1 MSDQYTRGSRSGS
14 RPTIEGGTAADI
26 AKSAEEAIRTGRF
39 GPGDRLPTIR
49 ALAASLGVSPAT
61 VASAYGELRRR
72 GVVAAAGRRGTRV
85 TERPPLIIA
94 GSPVSGIPGGARDL
108 ATGNPDPNL
117 LPSLGDALAA
127 VDPAPHLY
135 GSPTKLESLVDLAR
149 KRFEADGLPAAHV
162 AVASG
167 ALDGIERVL
176 AAHLRPG
183 DMVAVEDPGYA
194 RIFDLLRGGGYEL
207 EGFGGDD
214 SGPLP
219 EELVR
224 ALRRGARA
232 AILTPRAQN
241 PTGAALDER
250 RARDLRAMLRG
261 RPDVLVIEDDHAGAI
276 AGAPAFTTCHRS
288 RPRFAIVRS
297 VSKALGPDLRVALIS
312 GDAETI
318 ARVEGRQLLGT
329 GWVSTILQQVVAR
342 LWSDPRVTELMERAG
357 RTYSLRRSAL
367 LKALA
372 AQGIAA
378 RGWSGLNVWIPVPEE
393 AGAVSALL
401 QRGWAVAAGERW
413 RLGSGVALPIN
424 AARLRTPPAIRV
436 TVATLLPE
444 EADRFAT
451 DLADALAIGTRTYS
465 A

>member
-1 MSDQYTRGSRSGS
+1 MPDQYTRGSRPRS
-14 RPTIEGGTAADI
+14 RPAIEGGTASEI
-26 AKSAEEAIRTGRF
+26 ARSAEEAIRTGRF
-39 GPGDRLPTIR
+39 SPGDRLPTIR
-49 ALAASLGVSPAT
+49 SLAASLGVSPVT
-61 VASAYGELRRR
+61 VASAYRELRRR

-85 TERPPLIIA
+85 TERPPLTLP
-94 GSPVSGIPGGARDL
+94 GSPITGVPAGARDL
-108 ATGNPDPNL
+108 ATGNPDPDL
-117 LPSLGDALAA
+117 LPSLATALATI
-127 VDPAPHLY
+127 DPTPRLY
-135 GSPTKLESLVDLAR
+135 GSPTKLESLVELAR
-149 KRFEADGLPAAHV
+149 NQFEADGLPAPRV
-162 AVASG
+162 ALAGG

-183 DMVAVEDPGYA
+183 DTVAVEDPGYA
-194 RIFDLLRGGGYEL
+194 RVFDLLRGTGYEL

-214 SGPLP
+214 SGPVP
-219 EELVR
+219 DELER

-250 RARDLRAMLRG
+250 RARDLRALLG
-261 RPDVLVIEDDHAGAI
+261 SRPDVLVVEDDHAGAI
-276 AGAPAFTTCHRS
+276 AGAPAFTTCQQS

-329 GWVSTILQQVVAR
+329 GWVSAILQQLVVR
-342 LWSDPRVTELMERAG
+342 LWSDPGVSELLERAAS
-357 RTYSLRRSAL
+357 TYGTRRSAL
-367 LKALA
+367 LEALSSR
-372 AQGIAA
+372 GIAA
-378 RGWSGLNVWIPVPEE
+378 RGRSGLNVWIPVPEE

-413 RLGSGVALPIN
+413 RLGRSVALPIN

-436 TVATLLPE
+436 TAATLLPE
-444 EADRFAT
+444 EAGPFAA
-451 DLADALAIGTRTYS
+451 DLADALATGTRTYS